1 MVHLSSPT
9 MIGIMIFYS
18 ILTFFVG
25 PLVTRPFMK
34 DHPDQC
40 IAGFLLGFT
49 VSIFLWMKF
58 GRKFASHAKKMI
70 HKWRKKKY
78 IKESKEKVILTD
90 KGSVFADKIISD
102 LFFI

>member
-1 MVHLSSPT
+1 MAHLSNPT
-9 MIGIMIFYS
+9 VISIMVFYS

-25 PLVTRPFMK
+25 PLITRPFMD

-58 GRKFASHAKKMI
+58 GRYYMSNV
-70 HKWRKKKY
+70 KKK
-78 IKESKEKVILTD
+78 
-90 KGSVFADKIISD
+90 
-102 LFFI
+102 

>member
-1 MVHLSSPT
+1 MVHLSNQMT
-9 MIGIMIFYS
+9 IGIMIFYS

-49 VSIFLWMKF
+49 VSIFLW
-58 GRKFASHAKKMI
+58 I
-70 HKWRKKKY
+70 KY
-78 IKESKEKVILTD
+78 GLKYAVK
-90 KGSVFADKIISD
+90 
-102 LFFI
+102 